1 MTHHLAQLNIAR
13 MKAPLDSPVMADFV
27 ANLARI
33 NGLAEASPGYLWRL
47 QDESGDAT
55 ALRPFGDNVVVNLSL
70 WRDLDS
76 LKTFTY
82 QGAHTEMLKRRGEW
96 FDRLGEAHQV
106 LWWVPAGQRPDVH
119 EAARRLARL
128 QEEGAGPEAFTFR
141 HAYPAPAAASPVA

>member
-55 ALRPFGDNVVVNLSL
+55 ALRPFGDDVVVNLSL

-106 LWWVPAGQRPDVH
+106 LWWVPAGHRPDVY

-141 HAYPAPAAASPVA
+141 HAYPVPAATSPVA

>member
-55 ALRPFGDNVVVNLSL
+55 ALRPFGDDVVVNLSL

-76 LKTFTY
+76 LKAFTY

-106 LWWVPAGQRPDVH
+106 LWWVPAGHLPDVH

-141 HAYPAPAAASPVA
+141 HAHPAPAAVSPVA